1 MGVRSLHDSVRLGGE
16 EGWSMKGTDKGSFDD
31 VTSFIL
37 RRHQKNL
44 CLSLLKIYGPS
55 SSLLS
60 LRPPPPLKGS
70 PPLDSPTNGAGWYAT
85 LLTVKNKGGESVIF
99 LKFNMKWKYLG
110 FDFQKRLP
118 PLKPSNALFF
128 FFFLYI
134 EGFETS
140 SVGTSWSAASIK
152 WISHCLLTHGGHNSP
167 WWVHCLSHFK
177 MNWIWSPREPAALP
191 HPCCAYHGTFV
202 KPHRHWHVK

>member
-118 PLKPSNALFF
+118 PFKPSNALFF
-128 FFFLYI
+128 FFFSLYRGLWDELCRNI
-134 EGFETS
+134 MERRF
-140 SVGTSWSAASIK
+140 
-152 WISHCLLTHGGHNSP
+152 N
-167 WWVHCLSHFK
+167 K
-177 MNWIWSPREPAALP
+177 MDFSLP
-191 HPCCAYHGTFV
+191 LNTRGSQ
-202 KPHRHWHVK
+202 